1 MALIFVV
8 VIILQGIWL
17 AGLSYLMW
25 RRYLREK
32 AKAQQKPEEKAPS
45 S

>member
-1 MALIFVV
+1 MAFVV
-8 VIILQGIWL
+8 VLVVVLEGIWL
-17 AGLSYLMW
+17 AGLTYMMW